1 MIKGMKKF
9 VVAENFEEA
18 EMTYQDCFKSQA
30 RLPDNVANIFEE
42 FADLRNSSSDN
53 FWLMVR
59 ALKQFTDDQG
69 RMPVQGTIPD
79 MISLPRYYMELQKIY
94 LTRSQQDIEIMIGL
108 LNGYA

>member
-1 MIKGMKKF
+1 
-9 VVAENFEEA
+9 
-18 EMTYQDCFKSQA
+18 
-30 RLPDNVANIFEE
+30 
-42 FADLRNSSSDN
+42 
-53 FWLMVR
+53 MVR